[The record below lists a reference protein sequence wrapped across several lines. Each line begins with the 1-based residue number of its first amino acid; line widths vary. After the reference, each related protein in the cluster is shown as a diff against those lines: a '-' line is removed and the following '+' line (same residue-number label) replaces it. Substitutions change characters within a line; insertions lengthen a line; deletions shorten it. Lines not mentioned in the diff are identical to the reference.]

1 MARIETSPARRPSA
15 LRRFA
20 PLAGLVLTA
29 VAFFALG
36 LHRYVSLEALR
47 QHHESLRAFVDAH
60 AIAAALLYV
69 GLYTLATA
77 ASVPGALA
85 LTVTGGLLFGTVTGT
100 LLTLAGATA
109 GATAVFLAAR
119 SALGDVLRS
128 RLGGSLARMAE
139 GFRQDAFSYLLVL
152 RLIPL
157 FPFFVVNLAPAF
169 LGVKLSTYVLATALG
184 IIPGTF
190 VYASVGA
197 GLGTVLAQGGDVSL
211 SGALTPQV
219 IVALIGLAVLSL
231 LPVLYRRL
239 RPAGKTSGAA

>member
-1 MARIETSPARRPSA
+1 MPAHRRSA

-20 PLAGLVLTA
+20 PLAGLALAAGV
-29 VAFFALG
+29 FFALG
-36 LHRYVSLEALR
+36 LHRSISLEALR
-47 QHHESLRAFVDAH
+47 QNHEALRAFVAAH
-60 AIAAALLYV
+60 AVASALIYV

-77 ASVPGALA
+77 ASVPGGLV

-100 LLTLAGATA
+100 LLTLVGATA

-119 SALGDVLRS
+119 SALGDVLRH
-128 RLGGSLARMAE
+128 RLGGALARMAE

-197 GLGTVLAQGGDVSL
+197 GLGSVLAQGGDVSL

-231 LPVLYRRL
+231 VPVLYRRL
-239 RPAGKTSGAA
+239 RPARGAA